1 MLSQMTQR
9 TVALVIQLSGV
20 VLLAATSMMMGLQ
33 RDTIL
38 LQMGALTFV
47 LIWKRVLNPD
57 RVGVPNRARSPNRRC
72 PNSTASADTRQSPR
86 ATTAAA
92 SAEASV
98 IAVAMITVT
107 KGLALNSTFT

>member
-47 LIWKRVLNPD
+47 LGCYLEA
-57 RVGVPNRARSPNRRC
+57 RAQPRSSG
-72 PNSTASADTRQSPR
+72 ST
-86 ATTAAA
+86 
-92 SAEASV
+92 
-98 IAVAMITVT
+98 
-107 KGLALNSTFT
+107 